1 MMKPESGDGLGGPA
15 VKGRILPLSC
25 GSDQPESAGDA
36 ITA

>member
-1 MMKPESGDGLGGPA
+1 MMKPNPAMALVGPA